1 MYCKVKTL
9 QLLICGAICI
19 ILTMTVAAENPKIDV
34 NLGTG
39 MLRGDTTYQIGGT
52 VTGPY
57 YGTEELHFPISELAF
72 PLNVYM
78 VSAEGYIE
86 FAERLQVAARVNK
99 NITNDAGKMEDSDW
113 GLWHIGTELPHM
125 PPGYYCRS
133 TYCTSD
139 SLDVF
144 SESDSDLKALIMD
157 INLSYKFY
165 KQLNWSLMAGL
176 GYIYQNFDY
185 EVSNLDQ
192 WYPSYY
198 DYFEVDLGHDYES
211 GKVGT
216 YEVTY
221 SIPYIELGAQLTF
234 LDSLGV
240 EASFGYAP
248 VVNVEDEDHHLLRDK
263 VSKGEGDGT
272 GSFVSVEGRYAFGEN
287 WFVTLEADYTKIE
300 TEGKTKSFFDGRYDH
315 TIDEKI
321 ESEQTSVTLS
331 IGYGF

>member
-9 QLLICGAICI
+9 QFLICGALCI
-19 ILTMTVAAENPKIDV
+19 ALTITASAENLKIDV

-39 MLRGDTTYQIGGT
+39 MLRGNTTYQIGGT
-52 VTGPY
+52 INNPY
-57 YGTEELHFPISELAF
+57 YGIEEVHFPISELAF

-78 VSAEGYIE
+78 VSAEGSLE
-86 FAERLQVAARVNK
+86 FAERFQVAARVNK

-113 GLWHIGTELPHM
+113 GVWYLGAELPHM
-125 PPGYYCRS
+125 PGRYCLS

-157 INLSYKFY
+157 IKLSYIFY
-165 KQLNWSLMAGL
+165 KQSNWSFMAGL
-176 GYIYQNFDY
+176 GYIRQNFDY
-185 EVSNLDQ
+185 EISNLDQ
-192 WYPSYY
+192 WFPSYY
-198 DYFEVDLGHDYES
+198 DYFEVDLDHIYES
-211 GKVGT
+211 EKVGT

-221 SIPYIELGAQLTF
+221 SIPYIAIGAQLTL
-234 LDSLGV
+234 LDRLGV
-240 EASFGYAP
+240 VANFGYAP

-263 VSKGEGDGT
+263 VNKGEGDGT
-272 GSFVSVEGRYAFGEN
+272 GSFVSVEGQYTFRKN
-287 WFVTLEADYTKIE
+287 WFVALEADYTKIE
-300 TEGKTKSFFDGRYDH
+300 TEGKSKSFVEDEYDH

-331 IGYGF
+331 IGYSF